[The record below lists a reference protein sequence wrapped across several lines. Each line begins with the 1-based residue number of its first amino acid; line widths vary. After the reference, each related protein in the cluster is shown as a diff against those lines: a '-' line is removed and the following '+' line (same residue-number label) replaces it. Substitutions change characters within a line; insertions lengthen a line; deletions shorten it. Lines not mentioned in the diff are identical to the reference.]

1 MMPIKTVSALILIG
15 VTMQIATAMDAL
27 DDRSRM
33 FLKSHCLEC
42 HNDQKQ
48 EGKFR
53 LDNLSPD
60 FTDPQAAQK
69 WAEVVFRINAGEMPP
84 QDTAQPST
92 EELGWMSEYLT
103 RKIRDGAAARMAR
116 RGKLQYYRLSRQ
128 EYAHTI
134 YDLLGVVFDVEAPGA
149 LNEDPRW
156 HGFDRIG
163 ALLST
168 APSHIDRYFQAANT
182 VVQLAFPD
190 NEPKPQKNRRTA
202 GEGKRYLLQLGEG
215 WGAFNLQT
223 PGRYRI
229 KIQVSG
235 LPAFTGRA
243 PRLSLWHHQRKKSFA
258 GVDLATTADK
268 PETIELEGLFP
279 AGNYR
284 IRNHARTQQHPNGAY
299 KLFRN
304 EQIDASQP
312 LSSYQ
317 GGFNSSRTKLV
328 DEQGRPVM
336 PLLLVD
342 WVEVEGPLTTD
353 ADRKK
358 REGMYPVGQSSNLPS
373 DPKQVER
380 LLHASMKRFAERAWR
395 RPVSDEEIERY
406 VRFIDSEQKAGANL
420 RSAYRSALSAML
432 VARSFINLE
441 EGSPNENRNKL
452 NDFELASRLSYFLW
466 SSMPDEELFAAA
478 RVGKL
483 HTTEGLAVELDR
495 MLADPKIERFL
506 ESFLQQ
512 WLQLHRVG
520 MFQPD
525 PNLYPEYDPW
535 LEESM
540 VMETTAYFAEMFK
553 KNLPIREAV
562 DSNWTMLNSRLAI
575 HYGLPMPGQAK
586 LSRVALDPKSQRGG
600 ILTHASVLSLTSDG
614 TRHRPVHRGAW
625 LSEVILARTPPSP
638 PPNVEPLEPVAADQ
652 PKITIRS
659 QLEAHRQNRTCASCH
674 ANIDPLGLA
683 FDNFD
688 AIGRWRETER
698 IEGGTGNN
706 PPVDASGT
714 LPNGKAFAG
723 PTEFKKLLAEND
735 NELAIAFLEQLATY
749 ALRRVMTVDDVHHLQ
764 AIAEST
770 KAEEYRL
777 QSLVRRLVMS
787 ELFQQR

>member
-1 MMPIKTVSALILIG
+1 MRTAVRQFVLAGLLVVTQWLAAEPAAFFKTYC
-15 VTMQIATAMDAL
+15 
-27 DDRSRM
+27 
-33 FLKSHCLEC
+33 LKC
-42 HNDQKQ
+42 HNEEVQKG
-48 EGKFR
+48 EFR
-53 LDNLSPD
+53 LDTLKRE
-60 FTDPQAAQK
+60 FGVETTAQD
-69 WAEVVFRINAGEMPP
+69 WAEVLFRINSGEMPP
-84 QDTAQPST
+84 KKEKQPTAA
-92 EELGWMSEYLT
+92 ELGKVAEWISQNLEAGRAERLA
-103 RKIRDGAAARMAR
+103 K
-116 RGKLQYYRLSRQ
+116 RGPVALYRLSRD
-128 EYAHTI
+128 EYANTVA
-134 YDLLGVVFDVEAPGA
+134 DLLGVHFDVHAPGTF
-149 LNEDPRW
+149 NEDPRW

-182 VVQLAFPD
+182 VVELAFPD
-190 NEPKPQKNRRTA
+190 NEPPLQKNRQTA

-215 WGAFNLQT
+215 WGAVNVRT

-279 AGNYR
+279 AGHYQ

-317 GGFNSSRTKLV
+317 GGFNASRTKLV

-358 REGMYPVGQSSNLPS
+358 REGMFPVGQSSDLPS
-373 DPKQVER
+373 DPKQVESR
-380 LLHASMKRFAERAWR
+380 LHESLQRFAERAWR
-395 RPVSDEEIERY
+395 RPVSDDEIERY
-406 VRFIDSEQKAGANL
+406 VRFIAAEQKAGADL
-420 RSAYRSALSAML
+420 RSAYRSALSTML

-478 RVGKL
+478 RQGKL
-483 HTTEGLAVELDR
+483 HTAEGLAVELDR

-540 VMETTAYFAEMFK
+540 VLETTAYFAEMFK
-553 KNLPIREAV
+553 KNLPMREAV

-575 HYGLPMPGQAK
+575 HYGLPMPSQAK
-586 LSRVALDPKSQRGG
+586 MARVELNPKSQRGG

-625 LSEVILARTPPSP
+625 LSEVVLARTPPSP

-659 QLEAHRQNRTCASCH
+659 QLEAHRLNRTCASCH
-674 ANIDPLGLA
+674 AKIDPLGLA

-698 IEGGTGNN
+698 IEGGTGDN

-714 LPNGKAFAG
+714 LPDGKAFAG

-735 NELAIAFLEQLATY
+735 DELANAFLEQLATY
-749 ALRRVMTVDDVHHLQ
+749 ALRRVMTVDDVRHLQ